1 MGNECKQGI
10 PTMNK
15 DAYLSNDCFI
25 LDKKE
30 S

>member
-1 MGNECKQGI
+1 MGIECKQGI
-10 PTMNK
+10 PTMNN